1 MFLTNNFDLP
11 ALTIALLY
19 KSRWKVEL
27 FFKWIKQHLRIKTF
41 FGTSANAVKTQIWI
55 AVSVYVLVA
64 ILKKRLQ
71 LEPSLH
77 QILQVL
83 SVTLFE
89 KVPILRAFDDAESQE
104 KLDGISNQL
113 NLFDL

>member
-1 MFLTNNFDLP
+1 M
-11 ALTIALLY
+11 
-19 KSRWKVEL
+19 
-27 FFKWIKQHLRIKTF
+27 
-41 FGTSANAVKTQIWI
+41 KTQIWI
-55 AVSVYVLVA
+55 AVSI

-104 KLDGISNQL
+104 KLGGISNQL

>member
-1 MFLTNNFDLP
+1 M
-11 ALTIALLY
+11 
-19 KSRWKVEL
+19 

-41 FGTSANAVKTQIWI
+41 FGASANAVKIQIWTAI
-55 AVSVYVLVA
+55 SIYVLVA

-71 LEPSLH
+71 LQPSLY

-89 KVPILRAFDDAESQE
+89 KVPIPRAFDNAESQE
-104 KLDGISNQL
+104 KWNGISNQL
-113 NLFDL
+113 NLFD